1 MGIIVWL
8 ELTFL
13 LSVSGGGSTFNNIF
27 DDSEDDDLL
36 DATESPSS
44 KQESAVF
51 SALKTMV
58 LFGGAMIASA
68 VILGKIFIIL
78 AQYFYKVKHGSS
90 NSTSK
95 SSLKNLS
102 NEKKHTIFLDNRHFR
117 LSILDSLYLAGRRSI
132 SKQSDC

>member
-1 MGIIVWL
+1 MLLCCALPILSYYTLTSTNRIHCANLGFWFLGILVWL

-68 VILGKIFIIL
+68 VILGKIFL
-78 AQYFYKVKHGSS
+78 
-90 NSTSK
+90 
-95 SSLKNLS
+95 
-102 NEKKHTIFLDNRHFR
+102 
-117 LSILDSLYLAGRRSI
+117 
-132 SKQSDC
+132 

>member
-1 MGIIVWL
+1 MFPLIIQNQFHTVQNLQTSPIPQTSNWSGTFLAVSYSKLAL

-68 VILGKIFIIL
+68 VILGKIFLIS
-78 AQYFYKVKHGSS
+78 AQYFYNV
-90 NSTSK
+90 
-95 SSLKNLS
+95 
-102 NEKKHTIFLDNRHFR
+102 
-117 LSILDSLYLAGRRSI
+117 
-132 SKQSDC
+132 

>member
-1 MGIIVWL
+1 M
-8 ELTFL
+8 TFL
-13 LSVSGGGSTFNNIF
+13 PSVSGGGSTFNNIF

-68 VILGKIFIIL
+68 VILGETFIIIWI
-78 AQYFYKVKHGSS
+78 
-90 NSTSK
+90 TP
-95 SSLKNLS
+95 
-102 NEKKHTIFLDNRHFR
+102 T
-117 LSILDSLYLAGRRSI
+117 
-132 SKQSDC
+132 

>member
-1 MGIIVWL
+1 M
-8 ELTFL
+8 
-13 LSVSGGGSTFNNIF
+13 VSGGASTFNNIF

-68 VILGKIFIIL
+68 VILGKITIIGL
-78 AQYFYKVKHGSS
+78 VLEYIWVQNRLGSGP
-90 NSTSK
+90 K
-95 SSLKNLS
+95 C
-102 NEKKHTIFLDNRHFR
+102 I
-117 LSILDSLYLAGRRSI
+117 
-132 SKQSDC
+132 

>member
-1 MGIIVWL
+1 M
-8 ELTFL
+8 TFL

-68 VILGKIFIIL
+68 VILGNKD
-78 AQYFYKVKHGSS
+78 FYNHRACPSIGLKYIWVQ
-90 NSTSK
+90 NVFRSK
-95 SSLKNLS
+95 
-102 NEKKHTIFLDNRHFR
+102 
-117 LSILDSLYLAGRRSI
+117 
-132 SKQSDC
+132 

>member
-1 MGIIVWL
+1 MIPLTIQDQFYTLQNLQRSPIPQTSNWSGTFFAVSYSKLAL
-8 ELTFL
+8 ELIFL
-13 LSVSGGGSTFNNIF
+13 PSVSGGGSTFNNIF

-68 VILGKIFIIL
+68 VILGKIFLIS
-78 AQYFYKVKHGSS
+78 AQYFYNVKNG
-90 NSTSK
+90 
-95 SSLKNLS
+95 
-102 NEKKHTIFLDNRHFR
+102 
-117 LSILDSLYLAGRRSI
+117 
-132 SKQSDC
+132 

>member
-1 MGIIVWL
+1 M
-8 ELTFL
+8 TFL

-68 VILGKIFIIL
+68 VILGKIFTIIGL
-78 AQYFYKVKHGSS
+78 HTCQKF
-90 NSTSK
+90 
-95 SSLKNLS
+95 KNIHWDQVG
-102 NEKKHTIFLDNRHFR
+102 KCI
-117 LSILDSLYLAGRRSI
+117 
-132 SKQSDC
+132 

>member
-1 MGIIVWL
+1 M
-8 ELTFL
+8 TFL

-68 VILGKIFIIL
+68 VILGKIFYNFSEVFLQRQKWI
-78 AQYFYKVKHGSS
+78 VKYYV
-90 NSTSK
+90 
-95 SSLKNLS
+95 
-102 NEKKHTIFLDNRHFR
+102 EKFVKE
-117 LSILDSLYLAGRRSI
+117 Y
-132 SKQSDC
+132 Q